1 MDSSNYPDIYKP
13 AVVIIKGSRSDKPH
27 ADDLG
32 KGLQASML
40 NVLHDTA
47 SAHREPEYLVG
58 RILEYNKNKDVIGYV
73 TMAGGSDGLTGTVAA
88 HTTLPVVAYHPDVK
102 KYGEMKKFSSTAL
115 PSGSK
120 AFFAYTP
127 EEVLIL
133 LKEKSSEPVYT
144 PDELRKRQEK
154 RVEMYYTSNQDR
166 GVEMPLGLPLFG
178 KGKGKTRDVYD
189 LGDKIL
195 INASDRISA
204 FDVNA
209 KTEIEGKG
217 RALNQFSAWW
227 FGKTGDII
235 PNHFLDTPDETMMLA
250 KKAERIDIEWVMRGY
265 MYGSMWRSYKD
276 GERKLYGKVFPNGL
290 QLAEK
295 LDEPMLTPTTK
306 ADEGHDMPIDRT
318 EAIDMGLVTPAEWN
332 ELEEACF
339 KLFKYYSDVGGEKGF
354 VIPDFK
360 LEFGRNKGELI
371 QIDESPN
378 HDSAR
383 IWVTKHY
390 EPGKRQEA
398 WCADKEF
405 YRQFLLD
412 SKIDSKN
419 PPVPLPE
426 IPVPVVTEI
435 QKRLEVYKVFTG
447 EMKIDDLKLR
457 SLEDVEEELG
467 ITKKAK

>member
-1 MDSSNYPDIYKP
+1 LDSSNYPDIYKP

-166 GVEMPLGLPLFG
+166 GVEMPLGLPLLH
-178 KGKGKTRDVYD
+178 KGKTRDVYE
-189 LGDKIL
+189 LGKDQLL

-204 FDVNA
+204 FDVNSVT
-209 KTEIEGKG
+209 KIPGKG
-217 RALNQFSAWW
+217 EALTLFSNWW
-227 FGKTGDII
+227 FDQTKHII
-235 PNHFLDTPDETMMLA
+235 PNHMIDMPDPSILRVQ
-250 KKAERIDIEWVMRGY
+250 KADRVNIEWVMRGY
-265 MYGSMWRSYKD
+265 LYGSMARDYAK
-276 GERKLYGKVFPNGL
+276 GERKLYGYELPNGL
-290 QLAEK
+290 RLADK
-295 LDEPMLTPTTK
+295 LPQVMLTPTTK
-306 ADEGHDMPIDRT
+306 ADIGHDMPIDYT
-318 EAIDMGLVTPAEWN
+318 EATDRGLVTPAEWN